1 MPDRGDRV
9 IHFKKNPFYRH
20 EQILLA
26 SGSFEGFLPMSFLR
40 EENGL
45 TARYQCS
52 GFAPLSSYRIE
63 RTEDALYLMEKV
75 VLILHAAPEH
85 LLIPERIL
93 LRCQTVFF
101 SKKDDRIKI
110 AYVPRPRN
118 DAAPGAGSISGFHRE
133 LILLLTQLKQDLRD
147 GHADLLSRLI
157 RDIYYHSL
165 DTRSLLRQIGLLRKE
180 LYGSRDA
187 PG

>member
-1 MPDRGDRV
+1 
-9 IHFKKNPFYRH
+9 
-20 EQILLA
+20 
-26 SGSFEGFLPMSFLR
+26 
-40 EENGL
+40 
-45 TARYQCS
+45 
-52 GFAPLSSYRIE
+52 
-63 RTEDALYLMEKV
+63 MEKV

-147 GHADLLSRLI
+147 GHADLLTRLI
-157 RDIYYHSL
+157 REIYSQAL
-165 DTRSLLRQIGLLRKE
+165 DTKSLLRQIGLSGAVPGMLAFKGAPTGYAGQPHHVGLVAECGGRPTVIHASSTKGEVVEEALRERDGWTLLAVHRLIRTGQRKE
-180 LYGSRDA
+180 ADRD
-187 PG
+187 GQ

>member
-1 MPDRGDRV
+1 
-9 IHFKKNPFYRH
+9 
-20 EQILLA
+20 
-26 SGSFEGFLPMSFLR
+26 MSAVKVL
-40 EENGL
+40 ENGN
-45 TARYQCS
+45 S
-52 GFAPLSSYRIE
+52 
-63 RTEDALYLMEKV
+63 
-75 VLILHAAPEH
+75 LIFLKGA
-85 LLIPERIL
+85 PERIL

-147 GHADLLSRLI
+147 GHADLLTRLI
-157 RDIYYHSL
+157 REIYYQAL
-165 DTRSLLRQIGLLRKE
+165 DTKSLLRQIGLLRKE
-180 LYGSRDA
+180 LYGSRNA